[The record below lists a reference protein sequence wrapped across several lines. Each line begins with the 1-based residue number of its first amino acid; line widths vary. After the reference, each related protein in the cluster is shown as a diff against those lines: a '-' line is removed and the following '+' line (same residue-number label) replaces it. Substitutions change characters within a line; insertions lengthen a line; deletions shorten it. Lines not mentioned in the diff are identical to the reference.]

1 MVSKHLRPHALW
13 SIYLGFSD
21 APHAIKGHKVWL
33 PTLDHIIV
41 TREIHFSELA
51 QLGVETAPPEHQV
64 LVGNSE
70 LHQSYTWLAISDVID
85 EAKPDNPTPLSLPPY
100 FCQQESRPQSSSSD
114 FSSFG
119 HDWDWM
125 MAEIEDAGE
134 IIMDL
139 DAITADLR
147 AELDMVSS
155 KGGNIQQA
163 STHTDTQE
171 NMLL

>member
-1 MVSKHLRPHALW
+1 
-13 SIYLGFSD
+13 
-21 APHAIKGHKVWL
+21 
-33 PTLDHIIV
+33 
-41 TREIHFSELA
+41 
-51 QLGVETAPPEHQV
+51 
-64 LVGNSE
+64 
-70 LHQSYTWLAISDVID
+70 
-85 EAKPDNPTPLSLPPY
+85 
-100 FCQQESRPQSSSSD
+100 
-114 FSSFG
+114 
-119 HDWDWM
+119 